1 MKIAIYGVSRS
12 GKDYF
17 IGELVET
24 FKEYGK
30 LLVHIPGSKT
40 LNEISYQT
48 YGKCFKENSEAE
60 KEQCR
65 KLFIDKINEL
75 DKEYDYV
82 VVDGHY
88 SFYDSDMHLKRFF
101 STADLFCYDQFF
113 YLDTEP
119 SIIENR
125 YTLKESKDKTKYKAE
140 EIESWIEYEIVCL
153 TEELVQVNKELHI
166 LNGTEEDM
174 LKYAYEVTQG
184 QYDSYE
190 LAMKMIDRIKYR
202 DNVKTVILVDCDKT
216 LSIEDTTDLALE
228 YHDLDGTVLKKIY
241 RKDRYSNFQ
250 AVIANEYLVKRQL
263 FSNDCKN
270 RISESIHLNEPLIE
284 NLKKM
289 KNVAIF
295 GITAGNSLMWQ
306 ELLNMT
312 GLVIEVLASSVMSK
326 YIKMY
331 AVKHLQNSGKY
342 VVAIGDSLL
351 DSYMLKYSNKSYIV
365 ANKGIRR
372 NVRKFLDENKHV
384 HQLEYSKYQYE
395 DVSTEP
401 EVNLINTL
409 DSDNDTVAENIKICK
424 SDSGVEGVD
433 LRKAHYFLG
442 MEVAEKIK
450 CDFPCSQFVVLIL
463 MRSGLPFGQGIAD
476 KLDAT
481 EVFYSEGLE
490 TKFENEFIR
499 DERYKGKKIIVC
511 DGVINLGN
519 TIRKIIALLSGYE
532 VLVAT
537 NVLSQKFTDKY
548 EYPIYTSRLSER
560 SFIGAKQKIIKNGY
574 GPDTSDRLFRTM

>member
-17 IGELVET
+17 IGKLVET

-40 LNEISYQT
+40 LNIISYQT
-48 YGKCFKENSEAE
+48 YGKCFKNSSETE

-65 KLFIDKINEL
+65 KLFIDKINKL

-88 SFYDSDMHLKRFF
+88 SFYDSDMHLRRVF
-101 STADLFCYDQFF
+101 TTEDLLCYDQFI

-125 YTLKESKDKTKYKAE
+125 YAFEESKDKVKYKAE
-140 EIESWIEYEIVCL
+140 EIKSWIEYEIVCL
-153 TEELVQVNKELHI
+153 TEELIGVNKELHI
-166 LNGTEEDM
+166 LNGSEEDM
-174 LKYAYEVTQG
+174 LKYVYELTQG
-184 QYDSYE
+184 QYDSYA
-190 LAMKMIDRIKYR
+190 LAMKMIDRIKR
-202 DNVKTVILVDCDKT
+202 WDDVNVVILVDCDKT

-228 YHDLDGTVLKKIY
+228 YHDLEGTILKEIY

-250 AVIANEYLVKRQL
+250 ATIANEYLAKLQP
-263 FSNDCKN
+263 FSDACKN

-289 KNVAIF
+289 KNVAII
-295 GITAGNSLMWQ
+295 GITAGNSLLWQ

-312 GLVIEVLASSVMSK
+312 GLVIEVLSSSVVSK

-331 AVKHLQNSGKY
+331 AVKHLQNRGKY

-365 ANKGIRR
+365 ANKGIRS
-372 NVRKFLDENKHV
+372 NVRKFLNENKRV
-384 HQLEYSKYQYE
+384 HQLEYSKYRYE
-395 DVSTEP
+395 DVPTEQ
-401 EVNLINTL
+401 EINLINTL
-409 DSDNDTVAENIKICK
+409 ESDNDMVSENIKICK

-433 LRKAHYFLG
+433 LRKAHYLLG

-450 CDFPCSQFVVLIL
+450 CDFPYSQFIVLIL

-476 KLDAT
+476 KLDAS
-481 EVFYSEGLE
+481 EFFYSEGEE
-490 TKFENEFIR
+490 TKFENDFICK
-499 DERYKGKKIIVC
+499 ERYKDKKIIVC
-511 DGVINLGN
+511 DGVINSGN
-519 TIRKIIALLSGYE
+519 TIRKIVDLLRGYE

-537 NVLSQKFTDKY
+537 NVLSNKFLDKY
-548 EYPIYTSRLSER
+548 EYPIYTARLSER
-560 SFIGAKQKIIKNGY
+560 SFIGAKQKIVKDGY